1 MPLVKLRAVAWDVDG
16 TLVDSEPLHH
26 QALMVASKSLGID
39 LSDLPDQAFR
49 GIHMKDVW
57 NELRHRM
64 PDTLKEADWLEAIND
79 HYVEHRHELVAETG
93 AVETIRVLKARSIPQ
108 VCVSNSSRRIVDAN
122 LDALGIADLIV
133 ATISLDDVQDG
144 KPSPEPYLNACLLL
158 DLEPA
163 EVLAIE
169 DSATGIASAIQ
180 AGLPCLAYKIA
191 QASST
196 GAMKRIDKILDILE
210 RFEE

>member
-1 MPLVKLRAVAWDVDG
+1 MTRVKLRAVAWDVDG

-26 QALMVASKSLGID
+26 RSLLIASKNFGVD
-39 LSDLPDQAFR
+39 LSDLPDQAFQ
-49 GIHMKDVW
+49 GVHMKDVW
-57 NELRHRM
+57 SQLRHRT
-64 PDTLKEADWLEAIND
+64 PNTLKEAEWLEGIND
-79 HYVEHRHELVAETG
+79 HYVAHRHELVAESG

-163 EVLAIE
+163 AVLAIE

-180 AGLPCLAYKIA
+180 AGLPCLSYKMAHIG
-191 QASST
+191 SI
-196 GAMKRIDKILDILE
+196 GAIEWIDNISDVLS
-210 RFEE
+210 RF

>member
-1 MPLVKLRAVAWDVDG
+1 MTRVKLRAVAWDVDG

-26 QALMVASKSLGID
+26 RSLLIASKNFGVD
-39 LSDLPDQAFR
+39 LSNLPDQAFQ
-49 GIHMKDVW
+49 GVHMKDVW
-57 NELRHRM
+57 SQLRHRM
-64 PDTLKEADWLEAIND
+64 PNTLKEAEWLEAIND
-79 HYVEHRHELVAETG
+79 HYVAHRHELVAESG

-122 LDALGIADLIV
+122 LDALGIADLMV

-163 EVLAIE
+163 AVLAIE

-180 AGLPCLAYKIA
+180 AGLPCLSYKMVHIG
-191 QASST
+191 SI
-196 GAMKRIDKILDILE
+196 GAIEWIDNISDVLS
-210 RFEE
+210 RF